1 MFRRSVLRP
10 QGHGFTLIELLVV
23 IAIIAILAAILFPVF
38 ARARENA
45 RKAACQSNLK
55 QIGNA
60 LMMYVQ
66 DYDETLPIVTTAI
79 SGGYRVGDPDAPCCS
94 KAWHQNRSTTNPAP
108 APTMVHNGFVAHRLE
123 PYVKNT
129 QVWRCPSMP
138 GTPSI
143 TGDSTS
149 YLCSL
154 AISQRY
160 SAATLLLEGA
170 SLAAIKPSPS
180 EVPIFQDAV
189 AWYES
194 GTQANLYRGNWL
206 VTGWTSPHGTGGG
219 SPTNVAFL
227 DGHVKALPIHRW
239 MLAIRDT
246 QPWK

>member
-10 QGHGFTLIELLVV
+10 KGQGFTLIELLVV

-55 QIGNA
+55 QISSG
-60 LMMYVQ
+60 LLMYVQ

-79 SGGYRVGDPDAPCCS
+79 TGGYRMSDPDVPCCS
-94 KAWHQNRSTTNPAP
+94 KAWFQNKSATNPAP
-108 APTMVHNGFVAHRLE
+108 RPSMVHNGFVAYRLE
-123 PYVKNT
+123 PYVKNA
-129 QVWRCPSMP
+129 QVWRCPSMS
-138 GTPSI
+138 GTPDVAA
-143 TGDSTS
+143 DSTS

-154 AISQRY
+154 SISQRY
-160 SAATLLLEGA
+160 SAATLLLEGTP
-170 SLAAIKPSPS
+170 LAALKPSPA
-180 EVPIFQDAV
+180 EIPIFQDAV
-189 AWYES
+189 GWYEP
-194 GTQANLYRGNWL
+194 GTAANLYRGSWA
-206 VTGWTSPHGTGGG
+206 VEGWSSPHGTGGG